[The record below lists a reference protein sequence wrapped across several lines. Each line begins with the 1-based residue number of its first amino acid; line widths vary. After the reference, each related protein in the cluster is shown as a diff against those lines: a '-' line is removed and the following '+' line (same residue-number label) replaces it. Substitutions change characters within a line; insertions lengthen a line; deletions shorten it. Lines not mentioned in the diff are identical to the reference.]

1 MAEGLEIVTT
11 RAFDTE
17 VRVDGGEE
25 ASADSMVVV
34 LVVGD
39 VSACAGVTELFGETK
54 VDDVD
59 DVV

>member
-1 MAEGLEIVTT
+1 
-11 RAFDTE
+11 
-17 VRVDGGEE
+17 
-25 ASADSMVVV
+25 MVVV

-39 VSACAGVTELFGETK
+39 VSACAGVAELFGEAE